1 MAGGQATNSG
11 IDYQQRISAWFLINH
26 YSKFDISVYF
36 DQLDEELIISK
47 THFETSQNIDDLNL
61 TCENNKSIYL
71 QIKRSLSLSTR
82 DKSDFHKT
90 IKQFVQEF
98 IKNEDTKNYF
108 GLITT
113 SDASSKITS
122 NLKK

>member
-11 IDYQQRISAWFLINH
+11 IDYQQRIAAWFLINH
-26 YSKFDISVYF
+26 FSKFDISVYF

-61 TCENNKSIYL
+61 TCANKKSIFL

-82 DKSDFHKT
+82 DTSDFHKT
-90 IKQFVQEF
+90 INQFIKEF
-98 IKNEDTKNYF
+98 IKDDLDNGDKDRQAFFTD
-108 GLITT
+108 LTQ
-113 SDASSKITS
+113 DACSCS
-122 NLKK
+122 